1 MSKFFGYVLARASER
16 STVAG
21 LAGAAVAAYG
31 AFGGH
36 ANPDAVSQVVNL
48 VVMGAG
54 MAAAVVPG
62 GK

>member
-1 MSKFFGYVLARASER
+1 MSAFLKYVMSRASER

-36 ANPDAVSQVVNL
+36 ADPGTVNQVVNL

-54 MAAAVVPG
+54 VAATVIPG